1 MASIFLMVP
10 RPIPLGL
17 PLRPFFAAMLRPL
30 DIEMGLVVGWS
41 SRRWNA
47 SRTPSL
53 NWRITG
59 SSQGL
64 GTSTP
69 TSLVLTTR

>member
-1 MASIFLMVP
+1 MFLIVP
-10 RPIPLGL
+10 DPIPLGL
-17 PLRPFFAAMLRPL
+17 PLRSSFAVRRRLL
-30 DIEMGLVVGWS
+30 DFEMGAMVGSS

-59 SSQGL
+59 SSQGQ

-69 TSLVLTTR
+69 TSLVSTTR